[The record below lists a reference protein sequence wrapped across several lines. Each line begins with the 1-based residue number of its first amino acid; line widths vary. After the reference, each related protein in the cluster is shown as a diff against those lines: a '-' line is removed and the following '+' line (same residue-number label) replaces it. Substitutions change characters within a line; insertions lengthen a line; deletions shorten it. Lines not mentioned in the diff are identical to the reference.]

1 MLRTLSLVTLLAPA
15 LAAQALPTGEAVMER
30 FVQAT
35 GGKAVMDAKRSMV
48 VKGTMEMTAM
58 GLKGAVTIHK
68 AAPNLSRTEV
78 DLPGIGKMLEGFD
91 GTVAWSFSAIQG
103 PQIKTGAEAD
113 FAAHE
118 ARFNAQDWKELYK
131 SLETLGVE
139 SVDGEPCHHL
149 KVTPHKGPESHQYF
163 SVATG
168 LLVKMAMKL
177 QTAMGEMPVE
187 MRTQDYRKAG
197 DVLMAHK
204 MVQQVAGQTLILTF
218 QSVAWDQPLAKGFF
232 DPPAEVKALMKP
244 ATK

>member
-1 MLRTLSLVTLLAPA
+1 MLRNVCLVTLLAPA

-30 FVQAT
+30 FIQAT
-35 GGKAVMDAKRSMV
+35 GGKAAMDAKRSMV
-48 VKGTMEMTAM
+48 VKGTMELAAM

-91 GTVAWSFSAIQG
+91 GSVAWSFSAMQG
-103 PQIKTGAEAD
+103 PQIKTGAEHDVTAQ
-113 FAAHE
+113 E
-118 ARFNAQDWKELYK
+118 ARFNAQNWKELYR
-131 SLETLGVE
+131 SLETLGVA

-177 QTAMGEMPVE
+177 PTAMGEVPVE
-187 MRTQDYRKAG
+187 ARTQDYRKVG
-197 DVLMAHK
+197 DVLVAHK
-204 MVQQVAGQTLILTF
+204 LVQQVAGQSIILTF
-218 QSVAWDQPLAKGFF
+218 QSVAWDQPLAKGLF

-244 ATK
+244 AAK